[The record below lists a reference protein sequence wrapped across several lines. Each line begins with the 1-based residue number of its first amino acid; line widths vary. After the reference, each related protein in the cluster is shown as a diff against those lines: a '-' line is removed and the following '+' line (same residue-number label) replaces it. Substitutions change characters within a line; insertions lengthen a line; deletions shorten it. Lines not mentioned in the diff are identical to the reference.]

1 MRSSLLSAILGSPR
15 VILVEELGS
24 LKGLVTVKDVLRFN
38 LTEKSESDQPHWD
51 NGEFEAALEV
61 TWNWAVGAM
70 DDFATWCR
78 SIVRR

>member
-1 MRSSLLSAILGSPR
+1 MILVDGSSPR

-38 LTEKSESDQPHWD
+38 LTEGSDNHRHRWD

-61 TWNWAVGAM
+61 TWNWAVGM
-70 DDFATWCR
+70 VNEFVEWCKR
-78 SIVRR
+78 MVQG